1 GADLDS
7 LLADRE
13 RLNDDLQHVIDAQTE
28 PWGIKVTMVEIKD
41 VEIPER
47 MQHAIAR
54 QAEAERERRA
64 KIINAEGEYQAAAKL
79 AQAADVIGQNPTTIQ
94 LRYLQSL
101 REMGA
106 QSSTIVFPM
115 PIDLMKPVA
124 EALGHSTT
132 SEPQSGDH
140 ATPWL
145 EAEGAR

>member
-1 GADLDS
+1 
-7 LLADRE
+7 
-13 RLNDDLQHVIDAQTE
+13 
-28 PWGIKVTMVEIKD
+28 
-41 VEIPER
+41 

-94 LRYLQSL
+94 LRYLQTL

-124 EALGHSTT
+124 EALGQSTT

-140 ATPWL
+140 ATPEL
-145 EAEGAR
+145 EAEGARELGTRSGHPVGAPERPGERSSVPSESRQSGYQDR